1 MQKPGFS
8 QKPGFFKESRMASNI
23 IFDPDRLSQEISDSH
38 KRSAKYGIDPRMT
51 RNPAQVHLTPEGL
64 SIQREKNR
72 KFLDVV
78 MSQMREIYGLVS
90 GAGFAMIV
98 TDQEGYILDIIGDD
112 VTIGMFAE
120 RNCIPGYRWTE
131 KDVGT
136 SAISLSLERMIPV
149 QINDSEHYCKRG
161 HGFTSSSAPVFD
173 AEKRLA
179 GAIAMSGRAD
189 HVHLHTL
196 GMVIT
201 AARAIENQL
210 RIIRKSEELL
220 IRNSYM
226 NAIIESI
233 DSGVM
238 TVDRNGVIAQIN
250 SPGKAILR
258 WEDNLEGRPLNDVTG
273 FPSDWKRII
282 QDRTEYTDREF
293 IIRRPRGAIHLI
305 YTAKPI
311 GDQDG
316 NVKGIIIA
324 FNEISRIRR
333 LVNEMAGSQA
343 LFTFEDI
350 IGISPSMEET
360 RKLAMIAAM
369 GRSAV
374 LLLGETG
381 TGKEL
386 FAQAIHN
393 QSERSVRPF
402 VAINCGAIPRELVE
416 SELFGYARGAF
427 TGARK
432 GGRTGKF
439 ELASGGTVVLDEIGD
454 MPGDMQVKLLRVLQT
469 GEVCRIGDHRPI
481 TPDVRIIAATN
492 ADLKKE
498 VNNRNFREDLFYRLN
513 VFPISIPPLRER
525 PDDIIPLAKHI
536 LNRCS
541 QALNKP
547 ALKLSP
553 ESEHV
558 LASYY
563 WPGNVRELENVVER
577 AANLSEGEKIG
588 PELLGITVTKK
599 KTVLAERKGTL
610 LEDAERQIISETL
623 EEMNFNLSGASKAL
637 GITRA
642 TLYKKIRKYHL
653 SIRRESV

>member
-1 MQKPGFS
+1 MS
-8 QKPGFFKESRMASNI
+8 SNT

-64 SIQREKNR
+64 SMRREKNR

-78 MSQMREIYGLVS
+78 MSQMREIYSLVS

-98 TDQEGYILDIIGDD
+98 TDYGGYILDIIGDD
-112 VTIGMFAE
+112 AIIEKFAE

-136 SAISLSLERMIPV
+136 SAISLSLERRIPV

-161 HGFTSSSAPVFD
+161 HGYTSSSAPIFD
-173 AEKRLA
+173 AEKKLA
-179 GAIAMSGRAD
+179 GAIAMSGKAD

-210 RIIRKSEELL
+210 RLIKKSEELL

-238 TVDRNGVIAQIN
+238 AVDTNGIIAQIN
-250 SPGKAILR
+250 SPGKAIIR
-258 WEDNLEGRPLNDVTG
+258 WEEGLEGRPLDDVTG

-282 QDRTEYTDREF
+282 RDRAEYTDREF
-293 IIRRPRGAIHLI
+293 ILRRPRAIHLI

-311 GDQDG
+311 CDSDG
-316 NVKGIIIA
+316 NVKGIIIV

-333 LVNEMAGSQA
+333 LVNEMAGSHA

-350 IGISPSMEET
+350 IGISPTIEET

-393 QSERSVRPF
+393 QSDRSGRPF

-439 ELASGGTVVLDEIGD
+439 ELASGGTVFLDEIGD

-469 GEVCRIGDHRPI
+469 GEVCRIGDHSPI

-498 VNNRNFREDLFYRLN
+498 VSNRNFREDLFYRLN

-525 PDDIIPLAKHI
+525 HEDIVPLARHI

-547 ALKLSP
+547 DLKLSP

-558 LASYY
+558 LASCY
-563 WPGNVRELENVVER
+563 WSGNVRELENIVER
-577 AANLSEGEKIG
+577 AANLSGGEKVG
-588 PELLGITVTKK
+588 PELLGITATKK
-599 KTVLAERKGTL
+599 KFVLTERKGTL

-623 EEMNFNLSGASKAL
+623 EAMNFNLSGAAKAL

-653 SIRRESV
+653 SVQRETL